1 MCDGC
6 GGTLWSMN
14 KKKWV
19 VELTE
24 TERMSLTMLIASG
37 HASARKLAHAR
48 ILLKADVAEEEAGW
62 EDDVIAQALEVS
74 RPTVERVRKRFVTEG
89 LEAALN
95 HRHPKNHRPRRLD
108 GEQEAHL
115 IALTC
120 GATPAGRERWT
131 LRLLAATMVELE
143 YVDTL
148 SYETVRA
155 TLKKTHS
162 SLG

>member
-1 MCDGC
+1 
-6 GGTLWSMN
+6 MN

-24 TERMSLTMLIASG
+24 TDREALSMFIASG
-37 HASARKLAHAR
+37 HAPARKLTHAR
-48 ILLKADVAEEEAGW
+48 ILLKADVGESAAGW
-62 EDDVIAQALEVS
+62 EDDVIAEALEVS

-95 HRHPKNHRPRRLD
+95 HRHPKNHRPCRLD

-120 GATPAGRERWT
+120 SAAPAGRERWS
-131 LRLLAATMVELE
+131 LRLLADTMVELE

-155 TLKKTHS
+155 TLKKVSS